1 MTLLTSIFTNDVVA
15 QQLSDEQFLAYMLDF
30 EVALARVQAQ
40 MDMIPAQTLKRMLDV
55 ASEFEADFPAMYK
68 EMEQSS
74 VPTIA
79 FIKQL
84 RQAVGREYGSYVHW
98 GATTQDVMDTA
109 LVLQLRPII
118 TEIEMQLN
126 DTMQNLVR
134 LAEEHRNTIMAGRTH
149 SQQALPITFG
159 FKLAHWLSPLIR
171 HKQRLTELKPRLL
184 VLQFGGAVGTLASL
198 GENGLVVAKQLATEL
213 DLNMP
218 ATSWHTQRDNLAEFA
233 NWLSL
238 VTGSLAKM
246 AQDIILMAQSEI
258 GEVLESD
265 DPSRGGSSTMPQKRN
280 PIISE
285 IIIACARQNAT
296 LLASAHQ
303 TMIQEH
309 ERATG
314 NWQLEWQTLPQMLH
328 LTMTALNK
336 SLFLSQH
343 LVVNS
348 EQMQANVTA
357 SNGLMLAEA
366 IELALA
372 PHIGRNEAKDIIKTC
387 VSMVIKDKRHLVDV
401 VRERADVDLDW
412 NLLRS
417 EANYLGCAHEF
428 MNRVLDQFNSVI

>member
-1 MTLLTSIFTNDVVA
+1 
-15 QQLSDEQFLAYMLDF
+15 
-30 EVALARVQAQ
+30 
-40 MDMIPAQTLKRMLDV
+40 
-55 ASEFEADFPAMYK
+55 
-68 EMEQSS
+68 
-74 VPTIA
+74 
-79 FIKQL
+79 
-84 RQAVGREYGSYVHW
+84 
-98 GATTQDVMDTA
+98 
-109 LVLQLRPII
+109 
-118 TEIEMQLN
+118 
-126 DTMQNLVR
+126 
-134 LAEEHRNTIMAGRTH
+134 
-149 SQQALPITFG
+149 
-159 FKLAHWLSPLIR
+159 
-171 HKQRLTELKPRLL
+171 
-184 VLQFGGAVGTLASL
+184 
-198 GENGLVVAKQLATEL
+198 
-213 DLNMP
+213 
-218 ATSWHTQRDNLAEFA
+218 
-233 NWLSL
+233 
-238 VTGSLAKM
+238 M